1 MFSIGLLV
9 AALCKTTKSMNVA
22 TFLLYFPMLLFSE
35 DLRCSAQIYW
45 RKRIWDRR
53 EYQGILHRWYLE
65 QGQRERVAIRDPDSC
80 EENQKVRMMS
90 GSYSWTLFEAMRGR
104 KFAHRVRIHG
114 SRFLPWIGHRINV
127 FHSMN
132 MSFYIAAFASCKG
145 SYCLCEREIV

>member
-1 MFSIGLLV
+1 MGNDCICV
-9 AALCKTTKSMNVA
+9 RNATKSYGGRKVVD
-22 TFLLYFPMLLFSE
+22 
-35 DLRCSAQIYW
+35 DLSL
-45 RKRIWDRR
+45 

-114 SRFLPWIGHRINV
+114 SRFLP
-127 FHSMN
+127 
-132 MSFYIAAFASCKG
+132 
-145 SYCLCEREIV
+145 